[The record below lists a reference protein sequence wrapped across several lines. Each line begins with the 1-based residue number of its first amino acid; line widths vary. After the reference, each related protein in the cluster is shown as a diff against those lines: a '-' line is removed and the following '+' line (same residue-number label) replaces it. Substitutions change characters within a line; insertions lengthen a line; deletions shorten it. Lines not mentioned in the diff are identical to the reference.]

1 MPVTAKPP
9 QRVQQLALFSPPQPG
24 GLWEMTPPQSRQQIE
39 RLLGRMLREHAVRRL
54 DEPAAREV
62 GGE

>member
-1 MPVTAKPP
+1 MSVTAKPS
-9 QRVQQLALFSPPQPG
+9 QQVQQLALFSPPQPG
-24 GLWEMTPPQSRQQIE
+24 GWWETMPPQSRQQVE

-62 GGE
+62 GDE

>member
-1 MPVTAKPP
+1 
-9 QRVQQLALFSPPQPG
+9 
-24 GLWEMTPPQSRQQIE
+24 MTPPQSRQQIE